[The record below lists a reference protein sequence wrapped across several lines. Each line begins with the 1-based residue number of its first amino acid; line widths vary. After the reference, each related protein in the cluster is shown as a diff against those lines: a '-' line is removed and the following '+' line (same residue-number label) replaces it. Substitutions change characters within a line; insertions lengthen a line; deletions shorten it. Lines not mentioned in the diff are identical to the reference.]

1 MVELHYLTGLNR
13 RRFIFFFYLRSSS
26 WAWTSKNSW
35 AIFAFSS
42 FTARW
47 LPLLGDVG
55 CHNTNLHLIF
65 PAIHAK
71 EIFALLKAVDLD
83 WFMYH
88 WFMAGGPNWFMYQSM
103 NQTIRMCSW
112 FRSDSWS
119 QSRNLELESLSILL
133 GTLDSKW
140 DECFPHCDKLFVK
153 DEMEIRKAEEK
164 HSSQRK
170 LLHSWFTKS
179 RGNNQC
185 AFCFWCSLK
194 GLMLKLK
201 LQYFGHLMGRDPDA
215 GKNWGQEEKGPRGDE
230 MIGWHH
236 WLNGHGFWWT
246 PRVGD
251 GQGGLVCCGSWG
263 HKESDMAER
272 LNWTDWIYKFHEL
285 SSLLHFASWCVE

>member
-133 GTLDSKW
+133 GTLDSKYHFGLSLAYVFKVVFLVKQY
-140 DECFPHCDKLFVK
+140 ELENLYTISHKHCSNCDKSIEFL
-153 DEMEIRKAEEK
+153 A
-164 HSSQRK
+164 
-170 LLHSWFTKS
+170 LHSYMYACTLSCSVVSDSLQPRWTVAHQAPLSMEFS
-179 RGNNQC
+179 RQKCWSRLPFSTPGFFPTQ
-185 AFCFWCSLK
+185 
-194 GLMLKLK
+194 GLKLHWWVDS
-201 LQYFGHLMGRDPDA
+201 LPLYHLGIVP
-215 GKNWGQEEKGPRGDE
+215 WLGQ
-230 MIGWHH
+230 
-236 WLNGHGFWWT
+236 
-246 PRVGD
+246 
-251 GQGGLVCCGSWG
+251 
-263 HKESDMAER
+263 
-272 LNWTDWIYKFHEL
+272 
-285 SSLLHFASWCVE
+285 